1 MADNAIMAVSQPRH
15 VKKALLRQTIIASQG
30 VLPRASV
37 LRAISIRFGTDDP
50 WNKSKGRVLSGL
62 QQAEEL
68 IVLLKIQVES
78 GDGFAQIAAKMEH
91 RRL

>member
-1 MADNAIMAVSQPRH
+1 MADNAIMEVSLPGH
-15 VKKALLRQTIIASQG
+15 VKKALLRQPILASQG
-30 VLPRASV
+30 VLPRTSV
-37 LRAISIRFGTDDP
+37 LMAISIRSGTDDP

-78 GDGFAQIAAKMEH
+78 GDGSAEVAAKMEH
-91 RRL
+91 RSL